1 MISPSLLHYKIV
13 LTKHYRVGKVSTY
26 GLSNDINNN
35 LKWLSGSLKHHKHTS
50 C

>member
-13 LTKHYRVGKVSTY
+13 LMQHYRVGKVSTY

-35 LKWLSGSLKHHKHTS
+35 EVVERLVEPYKHTS